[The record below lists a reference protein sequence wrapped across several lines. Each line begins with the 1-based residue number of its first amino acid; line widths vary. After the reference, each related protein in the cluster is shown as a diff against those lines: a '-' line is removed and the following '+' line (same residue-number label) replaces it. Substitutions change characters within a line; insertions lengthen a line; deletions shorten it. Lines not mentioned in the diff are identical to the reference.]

1 MRVSLLAAA
10 VVVTGLLSASPAA
23 VRQDAPLPRTEVME
37 GTLARGESHD
47 QPFVLNANEHLRV
60 RVDQRGID
68 LAVQVRD
75 PGGATI
81 GEFDHEFTAAG
92 SEDVEITSTVAG
104 TYTLVVRPA
113 AGAIGSGGFAIGV
126 VDRRLATDADR
137 QVQEARTLL
146 VSASRLEDAGKLD
159 DARVQFERALALGES
174 AQGPNSPFVMVLVL
188 ISRPTHW
195 IGATTREP
203 TCCSRER

>member
-1 MRVSLLAAA
+1 MRVSHLAAA
-10 VVVTGLLSASPAA
+10 VVVTGLLSANPAA
-23 VRQDAPLPRTEVME
+23 LRQDAPPARMEAME
-37 GTLARGESHD
+37 GTLARGESHEH
-47 QPFVLNANEHLRV
+47 PLVLSASEHLRV
-60 RVDQRGID
+60 SVDQRGID

-81 GEFDHEFTAAG
+81 GMFDHEFTTAG
-92 SEDVEITSTVAG
+92 SEDVEITSTTAG

-113 AGAIGSGGFAIGV
+113 AGAIGSGGFAIRV

-137 QVQEARTLL
+137 AVQEARTLM

-174 AQGPNSPFVMVLVL
+174 AQGPNSPFVMVLVFDL
-188 ISRPTHW
+188 
-195 IGATTREP
+195 AANALD
-203 TCCSRER
+203 